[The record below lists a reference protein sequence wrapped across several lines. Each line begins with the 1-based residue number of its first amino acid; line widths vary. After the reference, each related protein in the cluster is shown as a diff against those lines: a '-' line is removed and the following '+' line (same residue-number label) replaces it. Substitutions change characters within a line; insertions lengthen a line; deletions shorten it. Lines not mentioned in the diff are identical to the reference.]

1 MDLVRKA
8 DPTFTNYVPKTAAE
22 AVERYIRC
30 RNNGLRP
37 MMIPECLIQC
47 SRGLDSKEL
56 DMFERWVINPQG
68 NLDNIDLVETTALN
82 EANDRIYQ
90 ENLLRVGAAMDEV
103 PPLPAEDSGSTD
115 DEKAPHSE

>member
-115 DEKAPHSE
+115 DEKAPEIE

>member
-103 PPLPAEDSGSTD
+103 PPLPAEDSNSTD
-115 DEKAPHSE
+115 DEKAPEIE

>member
-1 MDLVRKA
+1 
-8 DPTFTNYVPKTAAE
+8 
-22 AVERYIRC
+22 
-30 RNNGLRP
+30 

>member
-82 EANDRIYQ
+82 QANDRIYQ

-103 PPLPAEDSGSTD
+103 PPLPAEDSSSTD
-115 DEKAPHSE
+115 DEKAPEIE